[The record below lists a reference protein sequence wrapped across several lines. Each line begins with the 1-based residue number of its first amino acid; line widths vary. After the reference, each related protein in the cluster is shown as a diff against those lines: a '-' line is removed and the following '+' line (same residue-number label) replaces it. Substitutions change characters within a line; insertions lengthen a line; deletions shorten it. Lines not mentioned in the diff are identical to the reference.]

1 MRVICIMTDVYNG
14 IKSCDQAMLDFTLG
28 TLSPARQAIM
38 LCQREISG
46 DIDTEINFQ
55 ETVAASLM
63 MQDEGEALSADFFD
77 RFNENITD
85 YDVKIE
91 TCSKDVADMGNE
103 AQPHIL
109 RRLCGRPL
117 SELKWKSLA
126 PGVEIYD
133 IMEGRGSNEDERLY
147 LLRAKG
153 GKKLPEH
160 SHNGE
165 EWTLIIQG
173 GYEAGGEGYVSGD
186 LHISDDDVSHAPHI
200 DAGEDCICL
209 VMTEGPLKM
218 KSLLPRLLQPL
229 IGI

>member
-77 RFNENITD
+77 RFNENIAD

-91 TCSKDVADMGNE
+91 TCSKDAADMGNE

-109 RRLCGRPL
+109 RVFAADL
-117 SELKWKSLA
+117 SPSLNGKALRRELKFMTLWGGAVRTRMSSFIYCA
-126 PGVEIYD
+126 PRAGKNCQNIL
-133 IMEGRGSNEDERLY
+133 IMV
-147 LLRAKG
+147 K
-153 GKKLPEH
+153 
-160 SHNGE
+160 NG
-165 EWTLIIQG
+165 L
-173 GYEAGGEGYVSGD
+173 
-186 LHISDDDVSHAPHI
+186 
-200 DAGEDCICL
+200 
-209 VMTEGPLKM
+209 
-218 KSLLPRLLQPL
+218 
-229 IGI
+229 